1 MKINYCVVTNTGKKT
16 IEIFKEKQPML
27 KLIDKWI
34 VREDYQEPKPNSECF
49 ELAIKKYSNNSKNIV
64 GIEDSEVGF
73 KALKDVTSL
82 IFMVNNDNIF
92 KNNDCYIFNDYVQ
105 LLNLL

>member
-1 MKINYCVVTNTGKKT
+1 
-16 IEIFKEKQPML
+16 ML
-27 KLIDKWI
+27 KSINNWI

-49 ELAIKKYSNNSKNIV
+49 ELAIKKYGNNSKNIV

-73 KALKDVTSL
+73 KALKDVTPL
-82 IFMVNNDNIF
+82 IFMVDNYNVF
-92 KNNDCYIFNDYVQ
+92 KNNDCYIFNDYSQ